1 MFSVFMNKKEKKKTV
16 KVPKSPWL
24 FYYPHPTK
32 KKSTKKRAEENKRN
46 QEWSQVRMGAVSPV
60 QYVLKVT
67 ERERLLSAR
76 KGVGRNGKGGRV
88 TEGF

>member
-1 MFSVFMNKKEKKKTV
+1 
-16 KVPKSPWL
+16 
-24 FYYPHPTK
+24 
-32 KKSTKKRAEENKRN
+32 
-46 QEWSQVRMGAVSPV
+46 MGAVSPV
-60 QYVLKVT
+60 QYVLRVT

>member
-1 MFSVFMNKKEKKKTV
+1 MFSVFMNKKEKKTV